1 MVVSLSLQRYRKSF
15 EIKSRL
21 GAGRRHSN
29 FSTARKPMPVLK
41 NIVPLPSIDIHETNA
56 LKKAR
61 NFHLPDGTTLVTM
74 HPSLNLDLDMHS
86 LELS

>member
-1 MVVSLSLQRYRKSF
+1 
-15 EIKSRL
+15 
-21 GAGRRHSN
+21 
-29 FSTARKPMPVLK
+29 MPVLK
-41 NIVPLPSIDIHETNA
+41 NIVSLLSINIHETNA

-74 HPSLNLDLDMHS
+74 HASLNLDLDMHS